1 MRGPG
6 GRDCHLEGRVLGGVL
21 ENVVSLVHLG
31 EGERVGA
38 HLLRRDA
45 AAGHHLQQGRDGH
58 RSRRA
63 IGSRSPMSFSA
74 IRDNARESGP
84 AAERRSRGC
93 LGEMPRKG
101 RPYFGRPL
109 TVESL
114 SELCSVLANAAY
126 GRRDLAIARDTD
138 STR

>member
-1 MRGPG
+1 
-6 GRDCHLEGRVLGGVL
+6 
-21 ENVVSLVHLG
+21 
-31 EGERVGA
+31 VGA

-58 RSRRA
+58 PVSPGTREPLTDVISR
-63 IGSRSPMSFSA
+63 G
-74 IRDNARESGP
+74 IRDNARESGL

-93 LGEMPRKG
+93 LGEMPRNG

-114 SELCSVLANAAY
+114 SELCSVSANAAH
-126 GRRDLAIARDTD
+126 GWRDLVIALDTD